1 MDPIKASSSLRILL
15 VEDDEHDRLAF
26 RRAFNKSQI
35 ACEIAECPRAEEAL
49 KRLRTD
55 LSSFDLV
62 VVDHA
67 LPGMS
72 GLELCKELLDEN
84 TPLPL
89 VILTGRGS
97 EELAVEALKAGVDD
111 YMIKDAG
118 RVYLD
123 LLPVVLPGAVRKHQ
137 DRLARERAEEAL
149 RRAHD
154 ELERRVEE
162 RTAKLAETTEQ
173 LKRELIGRRRVEESL
188 RLSEERFRSVA
199 QTAGDAII
207 TIDSRGKI
215 VFWNH
220 AAENMFGYSADEAT
234 GRSLTLFMPEGFRRD
249 HDDALKRAVS
259 TGRSSMIGSTVEKVG
274 LKKNNIEF
282 PVELSLARWQ
292 TKEGVFFTG
301 IVRDVSSCKRAEEEI
316 RHLSQQLIKATE
328 EERKKLARDLHD
340 ELGQALTALHF
351 SMEAMH
357 NSLPEELKAQKATC
371 DELIGQ
377 VEDLGDKIRNL
388 SSELRPDMLDD
399 LGLIPTLEWYIKDF
413 VKRIGGLQIDFQT
426 IGATKRP
433 EPEIEIVLYRCLQE
447 ALNNIAKHAK
457 AKHVS
462 VILTYSHPKL
472 IFTIKDD
479 GVGFG
484 ETQRVERSGTK
495 KPPIGLL
502 GMRERVSSVGG
513 TIDIRSSRTK
523 GTVIRAELPFSLKGA
538 ES

>member
-1 MDPIKASSSLRILL
+1 MGPIRASSLRILL

-26 RRAFNKSQI
+26 RRAFKKSQI
-35 ACEIAECPRAEEAL
+35 ACEITECVRAEQAL

-72 GLELCKELLDEN
+72 GVDLCKELLDEN
-84 TPLPL
+84 SPLPL

-111 YMIKDAG
+111 YMIKDPG

-123 LLPVVLPGAVRKHQ
+123 LLPVVLPGAVRKHK
-137 DRLARERAEEAL
+137 DRLARKRAEEAL
-149 RRAHD
+149 RKAHD

-162 RTAKLAETTEQ
+162 RTAKLAEATEQ
-173 LKRELIGRRRVEESL
+173 LKRELIERRRVEESL

-207 TIDSRGKI
+207 TVDSRGKI

-220 AAENMFGYSADEAT
+220 AAENMFGYSADEAM
-234 GRSLTLFMPEGFRRD
+234 GRPLTFLMPERFRKD
-249 HDDALKRAVS
+249 HENGLNRAVS
-259 TGRSSMIGSTVEKVG
+259 TGRSSMIGRTVEKVG

-301 IVRDVSSCKRAEEEI
+301 IVRDVSACKRAEEEI

-328 EERKKLARDLHD
+328 EERKKLAQDLHD

-351 SMEAMH
+351 GMEAMH
-357 NSLPEELKAQKATC
+357 DSLPEELKAQKASC

-377 VEDLGDKIRNL
+377 VEKLGDTIRDL

-399 LGLIPTLEWYIKDF
+399 LGLVPTLEWYIKDF

-426 IGATKRP
+426 IGVKKRP
-433 EPEIEIVLYRCLQE
+433 EAEIEIVLYRFLQE
-447 ALNNIAKHAK
+447 ALNNIARHAK

-462 VILTYSHPKL
+462 VLLTYSHPKL

-479 GVGFG
+479 GVGFDQT
-484 ETQRVERSGTK
+484 EPMVPSGAK
-495 KPPIGLL
+495 RQPIGLL
-502 GMRERVSSVGG
+502 GMRERVVSVGG
-513 TIDIRSSRTK
+513 SIDIRSSGGE
-523 GTVIRAELPFSLKGA
+523 GTVIRAELPIALREAGT
-538 ES
+538 

>member
-1 MDPIKASSSLRILL
+1 MEPMKASSLRILL

-26 RRAFNKSQI
+26 CRALNKSQV
-35 ACEIAECPRAEEAL
+35 ACEIAECARAEEAL

-118 RVYLD
+118 GVYLD
-123 LLPVVLPGAVRKHQ
+123 LLPVVLPGAVRKHE

-149 RRAHD
+149 RKAHD

-162 RTAKLAETTEQ
+162 RTAKLAEATEQ

-199 QTAGDAII
+199 QTASDAII

-220 AAENMFGYSADEAT
+220 AAENMFAYSADEAM
-234 GRSLTLFMPEGFRRD
+234 GRTLTLFMPERFRKG
-249 HDDALKRAVS
+249 HENGLNLAVS

-301 IVRDVSSCKRAEEEI
+301 IVRDISACKRAEEEI
-316 RHLSQQLIKATE
+316 RHLSQQLIRTTE
-328 EERKKLARDLHD
+328 EERKRLARDLHD

-357 NSLPEELKAQKATC
+357 NSLPEELKAQKGTC
-371 DELIGQ
+371 DELLGQ
-377 VEDLGDKIRNL
+377 VEELGDKIRNL
-388 SSELRPDMLDD
+388 ASELRPDMLDD

-413 VKRIGGLQIDFQT
+413 VKRIGGLQIVFQT
-426 IGATKRP
+426 IGAHKRP

-479 GVGFG
+479 GVGLG
-484 ETQRVERSGTK
+484 ETQRVERSGIK

-513 TIDIRSSRTK
+513 TIEIRSSRTK

>member
-1 MDPIKASSSLRILL
+1 MEPMKASSLRILL

-26 RRAFNKSQI
+26 CRALSKSEV
-35 ACEIAECPRAEEAL
+35 ACDIAECTRAEEAL
-49 KRLRTD
+49 KRLHTD

-118 RVYLD
+118 GIYLD
-123 LLPVVLPGAVRKHQ
+123 LLPVVLPGAVLKHE

-162 RTAKLAETTEQ
+162 RTAKLAEATEQ

-199 QTAGDAII
+199 QTASDAII
-207 TIDSRGKI
+207 TIDSRGEI

-220 AAENMFGYSADEAT
+220 AAENMFGYSADET
-234 GRSLTLFMPEGFRRD
+234 MGRPLTFLMPERFRKGHENGLNRV
-249 HDDALKRAVS
+249 VS
-259 TGRSSMIGSTVEKVG
+259 TGRSNIIGSTVEEVG
-274 LKKNNIEF
+274 LKKNKIEF
-282 PVELSLARWQ
+282 PVELSLARWK
-292 TKEGVFFTG
+292 TKEGIFFTG
-301 IVRDVSSCKRAEEEI
+301 IVRDISACKRAEEEI
-316 RHLSQQLIKATE
+316 RHLSQQLIRATE
-328 EERKKLARDLHD
+328 EERKRLARDLHD

-351 SMEAMH
+351 GMEAVH
-357 NSLPEELKAQKATC
+357 NSLPGELKAQATTC
-371 DELIGQ
+371 DELLGQ
-377 VEDLGDKIRNL
+377 VEALGDKIRNL
-388 SSELRPDMLDD
+388 ASELRPDMLDD
-399 LGLIPTLEWYIKDF
+399 LGLIPTLKWYIKDF
-413 VKRIGGLQIDFQT
+413 VKRIGGLQIVFQA
-426 IGATKRP
+426 IGVKRRP
-433 EPEIEIVLYRCLQE
+433 EAEIEIVLYRFLQE

-462 VILTYSHPKL
+462 VLLTYSHPKL

-479 GVGFG
+479 GVGFAQAG
-484 ETQRVERSGTK
+484 PVEPSGAK
-495 KPPIGLL
+495 KQGIGLL
-502 GMRERVSSVGG
+502 GMRERIGSVGG
-513 TIDIRSSRTK
+513 TIDIHSRKNK
-523 GTVIRAELPFSLKGA
+523 GTVIRAELPFSLRQL

>member
-1 MDPIKASSSLRILL
+1 MEPMKASSLRILL

-26 RRAFNKSQI
+26 RRAFNKSQV
-35 ACEIAECPRAEEAL
+35 ACTIAECTRAEEAL
-49 KRLRTD
+49 ERLRTD

-72 GLELCKELLDEN
+72 GLELCKELLDAN

-97 EELAVEALKAGVDD
+97 EELAVKALKAGVDD

-123 LLPVVLPGAVRKHQ
+123 LLPVVLPGAVRKHE

-149 RRAHD
+149 RKAHD
-154 ELERRVEE
+154 ELEQRVEE

-207 TIDSRGKI
+207 TVDNGGKI

-220 AAENMFGYSADEAT
+220 AAENMFGYSADEAM
-234 GRSLTLFMPEGFRRD
+234 GRPLTLFIPERFRRD
-249 HDDALKRAVS
+249 HDDGLKRVVS
-259 TGRSSMIGSTVEKVG
+259 TGRSSIIGSTVGKVG
-274 LKKNNIEF
+274 LKKDNIEF

-301 IVRDVSSCKRAEEEI
+301 IVRDVSDRKRAEEEI

-340 ELGQALTALHF
+340 ELGRALTALHF

-426 IGATKRP
+426 IGANKRP

-479 GVGFG
+479 GVGLG
-484 ETQRVERSGTK
+484 GTQRVERSRTK